1 MPFTSSKLRNIGPRF
16 GRSGFGRSG
25 LGLLRLGTLCVAS
38 LCLLACTLGPKA
50 LRVSSAQYNHAIRQ
64 TMDEQLLL
72 NLVRLKYRDSPLFI
86 ETGSIS
92 AQFQFNGGAGVSR
105 TIRSGLLNDS
115 WSYNGSLGF
124 QDKPTITFNP
134 LRGEDFVQ
142 RLMSP
147 FDLETLMLLYYSGWS
162 IDRFMRL
169 TVQQANRLE
178 NAPSAA
184 GPTPEVAPRYADFA
198 HVTSILRALQI
209 EGLVSVGYESEA
221 RPVASGLTGEAVA
234 ALDVLELT
242 DRGYRVAPGGEADNQ
257 FDVIASVSKPF
268 FRIDPAALGRKDV
281 VELLELLNLDAEQL
295 EKSGGR
301 LALGSGVAASSGTF
315 GALTLTMRS
324 LIGTLFFLSQGI
336 EVPASHVRKGLVTET
351 RTADGEPFE
360 WSEVTGD
367 LLRVHSSAV
376 LPPMGAAVAVRY
388 RGHWFYIEDDDLA
401 SKSTFALLGQ
411 IFSLQSGN
419 AKGAAP
425 VLTIP
430 VGG

>member
-1 MPFTSSKLRNIGPRF
+1 MPFTSSKLRIIGSSF
-16 GRSGFGRSG
+16 SRSSFARSG
-25 LGLLRLGTLCVAS
+25 LGLLRLGALCIAS
-38 LCLLACTLGPKA
+38 SSLVACTLGPRA
-50 LRVSSAQYNHAIRQ
+50 LHVSSAQYNHAIRR
-64 TMDEQLLL
+64 TIDEQLLL

-86 ETGSIS
+86 EIGTIS
-92 AQFQFNGGAGVSR
+92 AQFQFNAGAGVSR
-105 TIRSGLLNDS
+105 SIRSGVLNDS
-115 WSYNGSLGF
+115 WTYSGSLGF
-124 QDKPTITFNP
+124 QDKPTITFSP

-184 GPTPEVAPRYADFA
+184 GPTPDAAPRYAEFA
-198 HVTSILRALQI
+198 RATSILRSLQI
-209 EGLVSVGYESEA
+209 EGLVSIGYESE
-221 RPVASGLTGEAVA
+221 RKVVATGLSKDAVA
-234 ALDVLELT
+234 TLDPLELV
-242 DRGYRVAPGGEADNQ
+242 DRGYHIEVDPNLQ
-257 FDVIASVSKPF
+257 TSSILVSSEKRPF

-281 VELLELLNLDAEQL
+281 VELLALLDLDGEQL
-295 EKSGGR
+295 KDAGGR
-301 LALGSGVAASSGTF
+301 LPLGSGVATSNGKFDT
-315 GALTLTMRS
+315 LTLTMRS

-336 EVPASHVRKGLVTET
+336 EVPASHVRKGLVTKT
-351 RTADGEPFE
+351 LTADGEPFE

-367 LLRVHSSAV
+367 LLRVHSSRI
-376 LPPMGAAVAVRY
+376 LPPRGAAVAVRY
-388 RGHWFYIEDDDLA
+388 RGHWFYIEDDDLG

-419 AKGAAP
+419 TKVAAP

>member
-1 MPFTSSKLRNIGPRF
+1 MPFTSSKPRNIGSSF
-16 GRSGFGRSG
+16 GGSS
-25 LGLLRLGTLCVAS
+25 LGGSRLALLRLGAVCIAAPA
-38 LCLLACTLGPKA
+38 LLACTLGPRA
-50 LRVSSAQYNHAIRQ
+50 LHVSSAQYNHAIRR
-64 TMDEQLLL
+64 TIDEQLLL

-86 ETGSIS
+86 EIGTIS
-92 AQFQFNGGAGVSR
+92 AQFQFNAGAGVGR

-115 WSYNGSLGF
+115 WTYNGSLGF
-124 QDKPTITFNP
+124 QDKPTITFSP

-147 FDLETLMLLYYSGWS
+147 FDLDTLMLLYYSGWS

-169 TVQQANRLE
+169 TVQQANQLE

-184 GPTPEVAPRYADFA
+184 GPTPDLAPRYADFA
-198 HVTSILRALQI
+198 RMTSILRDLQI
-209 EGLVSVGYESEA
+209 EGLVSIGYESEA
-221 RPVASGLTGEAVA
+221 RPVASGLSAEAVA
-234 ALDVLELT
+234 ALDVLELA
-242 DRGYRVAPGGEADNQ
+242 DRGYRIEVDPDAPMFHNLVGSEQ
-257 FDVIASVSKPF
+257 RPF

-281 VELLELLNLDAEQL
+281 VELIALLNLDAEQL
-295 EKSGGR
+295 ADAGGR

-315 GALTLTMRS
+315 NTLTLTMRS

-336 EVPASHVRKGLVTET
+336 EVPASHVRKGLVTKT

-360 WSEVTGD
+360 WSRVTGD
-367 LLRVHSSAV
+367 LLRVRSSAV
-376 LPPMGAAVAVRY
+376 LPPRGAAVAVRY
-388 RGHWFYIEDDDLA
+388 RRHWFYIEDDDLT

-419 AKGAAP
+419 AKVVAP